1 MDLMRALQ
9 TIWRLTLGKR
19 RVRPGSKTTDKP
31 TGQADSKATG
41 LQDCTARLMGADPPT
56 RTLQ

>member
-1 MDLMRALQ
+1 MRALQ

-19 RVRPGSKTTDKP
+19 RVRPGSKTADTPTVQPSPKP
-31 TGQADSKATG
+31 TD
-41 LQDCTARLMGADPPT
+41 LQDCTARLLGDDPPT

>member
-9 TIWRLTLGKR
+9 TIWRLTLGRR
-19 RVRPGSKTTDKP
+19 RVRPGSKTANKP
-31 TGQADSKATG
+31 TVQTDPKTTD
-41 LQDCTARLMGADPPT
+41 LQDCTARLLGTEPPT

>member
-1 MDLMRALQ
+1 MRALQ